1 MISITPSSQAERQ
14 QVQARHGR
22 GTRPRATWRGCA
34 ALRGAKA
41 GQCRTRPHSAVLCGA
56 LQVGWCIIEVNGRT
70 VPSDDAQLIKEVL
83 KGLWY

>member
-1 MISITPSSQAERQ
+1 VRRSVVLSGEMPYFA
-14 QVQARHGR
+14 VLG
-22 GTRPRATWRGCA
+22 
-34 ALRGAKA
+34 
-41 GQCRTRPHSAVLCGA
+41 RTRPCSAVLCGA